1 MVRLVLLDLLAL
13 LDLLEREESKDSLD
27 LLASRVCLDHLVPPE
42 SLENLETRVS
52 LERAEFLVLLDLEVN
67 VVSLVRGVVLELRV
81 FRDLVD
87 FLEHLE
93 LMDPREPLDHLVLLD
108 PRDPPAC
115 RVCPEREELVASQDP
130 KETEVTMEQKDLREL
145 LERTVLE
152 V

>member
-1 MVRLVLLDLLAL
+1 MVRLVLLDLLGL

-27 LLASRVCLDHLVPPE
+27 PLASRVCLDHLVPQE
-42 SLENLETRVS
+42 RLENLETRVCP
-52 LERAEFLVLLDLEVN
+52 ERAELLVPLDLEVN

-87 FLEHLE
+87 FLEHPE
-93 LMDPREPLDHLVLLD
+93 VMGPREPLDQLVLLD

-115 RVCPEREELVASQDP
+115 RACPEKEEPVASQDP
-130 KETEVTMEQKDLREL
+130 RETEVTMERKDLREL

>member
-27 LLASRVCLDHLVPPE
+27 LLASRVCLDHLVPQE
-42 SLENLETRVS
+42 RLENLEIRVF
-52 LERAEFLVLLDLEVN
+52 LERAELLVLLDQEVN

-87 FLEHLE
+87 FLEHPE
-93 LMDPREPLDHLVLLD
+93 VMDPRELLDQLVLLD
-108 PRDPPAC
+108 PRDPPVC
-115 RVCPEREELVASQDP
+115 RVCPERGELVASQDP
-130 KETEVTMEQKDLREL
+130 KETEVTADQRGLREL